1 MSSEIVKNLLLED
14 KKLRE
19 ENKKLRKEIEDKL
32 IEKLEKRIKK
42 KKKEI
47 GKLRKI
53 KFKIESKTKPKFKPK
68 KKTKSKSKSKSKSKQ
83 NIKTF
88 DDYYQ
93 ECIKGKDIPKDAPEY
108 FKEALGKAKKE
119 YEKGIILEKSALANF
134 AEKYVIEGKP
144 GLFPMEYFGE
154 KAHKIKDFLRKYRN
168 TKVRFVLVC
177 EMERQFNYKDMES
190 KKFFERDF
198 AYFQSKTKINLES
211 TNVKKILKEMIKEI
225 LNTLSIYQKNGSGW
239 YFKEVIRLEIHIVE
253 YKLMKGGFYLPLP
266 EFIQKK
272 KAIINIKNED
282 DKCFLWSVLRYLHPK
297 EIHGEIIS
305 DLEKYENDLNF
316 KEINFPVKVKDIRKF
331 EKQNPDLPQINIFS
345 LNENNKVYP
354 LRIKQKNCQ
363 KTIDLFLYSDGEKQH
378 YSLTKKKL
386 FKID

>member
-42 KKKEI
+42 RKKEI

-68 KKTKSKSKSKSKSKQ
+68 KKTKSKSKSKSKQ

-108 FKEALGKAKKE
+108 FKEALEKAKKE

-198 AYFQSKTKINLES
+198 AYFQSKTKL
-211 TNVKKILKEMIKEI
+211 ILKVQM
-225 LNTLSIYQKNGSGW
+225 L
-239 YFKEVIRLEIHIVE
+239 
-253 YKLMKGGFYLPLP
+253 
-266 EFIQKK
+266 KK
-272 KAIINIKNED
+272 
-282 DKCFLWSVLRYLHPK
+282 F
-297 EIHGEIIS
+297 
-305 DLEKYENDLNF
+305 
-316 KEINFPVKVKDIRKF
+316 
-331 EKQNPDLPQINIFS
+331 
-345 LNENNKVYP
+345 
-354 LRIKQKNCQ
+354 
-363 KTIDLFLYSDGEKQH
+363 
-378 YSLTKKKL
+378 
-386 FKID
+386 

>member
-1 MSSEIVKNLLLED
+1 MSSENVKNLLLED
-14 KKLRE
+14 KKLKE

-42 KKKEI
+42 RKNEI

-68 KKTKSKSKSKSKSKQ
+68 KKTNSKQKSKHK
-83 NIKTF
+83 IETF
-88 DDYYQ
+88 DEFYQ
-93 ECIKGKDIPKDAPEY
+93 ECIKKKTIPQDTPRY
-108 FKEALGKAKKE
+108 FKNALKRAIKE

-168 TKVRFVLVC
+168 TKVRFILGC
-177 EMERQFNYKDMES
+177 EMERQFNSKDMES
-190 KKFFERDF
+190 KTFFERDL

-253 YKLMKGGFYLPLP
+253 YKTMKGGSYLPLP

-272 KAIINIKNED
+272 
-282 DKCFLWSVLRYLHPK
+282 R
-297 EIHGEIIS
+297 
-305 DLEKYENDLNF
+305 
-316 KEINFPVKVKDIRKF
+316 
-331 EKQNPDLPQINIFS
+331 Q
-345 LNENNKVYP
+345 
-354 LRIKQKNCQ
+354 
-363 KTIDLFLYSDGEKQH
+363 
-378 YSLTKKKL
+378 
-386 FKID
+386 